1 MLTFYN
7 ARTSP
12 NCLKTKI
19 QLIELG
25 AQYEQVEVE
34 LPIGE
39 DTELFSLFPNA
50 KMPAI
55 RDDGGI
61 VICESGAIALHL
73 AHSYDEEVFKD
84 PASRA
89 LALQAIMLEAA
100 LVAPTIGGQGIFG
113 QLGRPEAERDM
124 KRVGDLMPEA
134 QRVAGVLGAVLGERD
149 YFAGEYSAA
158 DSQLYAGVNKA
169 IEYEVFKDPPQNL
182 VDWDARVSARP
193 SVQEARKHYVGYGI
207 PFPG

>member
-19 QLIELG
+19 QLIDLNVE
-25 AQYEQVEVE
+25 YEQVEVE

-39 DTELFSLFPNA
+39 DSELFSLFPNA

-73 AHSYDEEVFKD
+73 AHSYDDEVFKD

-113 QLGRPEAERDM
+113 QLGRPEVDRDM
-124 KRVGDLMPEA
+124 KRVGDAFENHL
-134 QRVAGVLGAVLGERD
+134 RIR
-149 YFAGEYSAA
+149 
-158 DSQLYAGVNKA
+158 
-169 IEYEVFKDPPQNL
+169 
-182 VDWDARVSARP
+182 
-193 SVQEARKHYVGYGI
+193 
-207 PFPG
+207 

>member
-12 NCLKTKI
+12 NCLKTRI
-19 QLIELG
+19 QLIDLNVE
-25 AQYEQVEVE
+25 YEQVEVE

-39 DTELFSLFPNA
+39 NTELFSLFPNA

-73 AHSYDEEVFKD
+73 AHSHDDEVFKD

-100 LVAPTIGGQGIFG
+100 LVAPTIGGQGSFG
-113 QLGRPEAERDM
+113 QLGRPEVERDM
-124 KRVGDLMPEA
+124 KRVG
-134 QRVAGVLGAVLGERD
+134 
-149 YFAGEYSAA
+149 
-158 DSQLYAGVNKA
+158 
-169 IEYEVFKDPPQNL
+169 
-182 VDWDARVSARP
+182 
-193 SVQEARKHYVGYGI
+193 
-207 PFPG
+207 